1 MDYLPNNIEDGYEYA
16 VTIVRKKCLGCLQW
30 LVEGKE
36 LTSRQCKAEFGVIR
50 AVTAID
56 FGKLVEMGLA
66 ENWELD
72 ALPDTA

>member
-1 MDYLPNNIEDGYEYA
+1 MN
-16 VTIVRKKCLGCLQW
+16 LQW

-56 FGKLVEMGLA
+56 FGKPVEMGLA